1 MKENAFTHYKRDNT
15 LYNSLLAAATDGKLP
30 ILTSNVFE
38 KMNAEY
44 GKEKMRTHLADYIAS
59 ERPVFP
65 LKEITNADMRI
76 SFGRLKQF
84 DTSTI
89 CIPNEQVEKEVF
101 EKYDDYKYPYSKY
114 GLGLI
119 NGASTFNDVSNYFMQ
134 DLRLECSSY
143 GFRAPKEVWENG
155 DAYAIWKCLGPIW
168 RGINGVKF
176 TKIKELDGT
185 ETERLVGGQLDE
197 KSYISAFRLG
207 TYIAT
212 QFKPVVA
219 KAIYDMTN
227 AKTVLDTSCGWGD
240 RLAGFFAS
248 DAEEYYGCDPNPNTY
263 QRYQEQIASYNKLL
277 SKPKKVQIWR
287 CGAEDLPYHKLPKI
301 DVAFTSPPYFSTE
314 QYNKG
319 GEHQEDQSWHK
330 FNEYDKWRDDFYLPV
345 AEKTMEVSKFM
356 FVNIMDPKI
365 HGVRYRSGD
374 ELVDKFAKNFMG
386 QIGMRIMQRPK
397 SDTLFKDEQ
406 EKADFMNKMFI
417 ENVWCFGPEC
427 KPGKC
432 VDLFKNSRK
441 ATLDEFFA

>member
-1 MKENAFTHYKRDNT
+1 MVDKTLYKR
-15 LYNSLLAAATDGKLP
+15 LLDAANDGKLP
-30 ILTSNVFE
+30 ILDNKSFE
-38 KMNAEY
+38 RLNAEY
-44 GKEKMRTHLADYIAS
+44 GKEIFRETLAEYIAT

-65 LKEITNADMRI
+65 LKEISYDNMRD
-76 SFGRLKQF
+76 SFGKLKKF
-84 DTSTI
+84 NTATI
-89 CIPNEQVEKEVF
+89 CIPQEQIEKEVY
-101 EKYDDYKYPYSKY
+101 EKYDDYEYPYSQY

-119 NGASTFNDVSNYFMQ
+119 NGASTFNDVSNYFHQ
-134 DLRLECSSY
+134 DLRLECGSY

-155 DAYAIWKCLGPIW
+155 TAKDIWKCFGPMW
-168 RGINGVKF
+168 RGINGVQKVM
-176 TKIKELDGT
+176 IEGKEELI
-185 ETERLVGGQLDE
+185 GGQLSE

-219 KAIYDMTN
+219 KAIYDITD
-227 AKTVLDTSCGWGD
+227 AKRVLDTSCGWGD

-263 QRYQEQIASYNKLL
+263 QRYQEQISTYNKLL
-277 SKPKKVQIWR
+277 PKPKKVQIWN
-287 CGAEDLPYHKLPKI
+287 CGAEDIPYDKLPPI

-319 GEHQEDQSWHK
+319 GEKQELQSWHK
-330 FNEYDKWRDDFYLPV
+330 FNEYDKWRDNFYLSV

-374 ELVDKFAKNFMG
+374 ELVNKFKDKFLG

-417 ENVWCFGPEC
+417 ENVWCFGPET
-427 KPGKC
+427 
-432 VDLFKNSRK
+432 DLFKNSRK

>member
-15 LYNSLLAAATDGKLP
+15 LYKSLLAAATDGKLP
-30 ILTSNVFE
+30 VLTSSIFE

-65 LKEITNADMRI
+65 LKEITEQDMRTA
-76 SFGRLKQF
+76 FANLQKF

-101 EKYDDYKYPYSKY
+101 EKYDDYKYPYSNY

-168 RGINGVKF
+168 RGINGVKL

-185 ETERLVGGQLDE
+185 ETEKLVGGELSE

-219 KAIYDMTN
+219 KAIYDITN

-263 QRYQEQIASYNKLL
+263 QRYQEQISSYNKLL
-277 SKPKKVQIWR
+277 PKPKKVTIWR
-287 CGAEDLPYHKLPKI
+287 CGAEDLPYHKLPQI
-301 DVAFTSPPYFSTE
+301 DCAFTSPPYFSTE
-314 QYNKG
+314 EYNKG
-319 GEHQEDQSWHK
+319 GDHEEDQSWAK
-330 FNEYDKWRDDFYLPV
+330 FDEYDKWRDDFYLPV
-345 AEKTMEVSKFM
+345 AEKTMSVSKFM

-365 HGVRYRSGD
+365 KGVRYRSGD
-374 ELVDKFAKNFMG
+374 ELVDKFQDKFLG

-397 SDTLFKDEQ
+397 SDTLFKDEK
-406 EKADFMNKMFI
+406 EKAEFMNKIFI
-417 ENVWCFGPEC
+417 ENVWCFGPQT
-427 KPGKC
+427 
-432 VDLFKNSRK
+432 DLFKSSRK
-441 ATLDEFFA
+441 ATLDDFFA

>member
-1 MKENAFTHYKRDNT
+1 MVDKTLYKR
-15 LYNSLLAAATDGKLP
+15 LLDAANEGKLP
-30 ILTSNVFE
+30 ILDNKSFE
-38 KMNAEY
+38 LLNAEY
-44 GKEKMRTHLADYIAS
+44 GKEIFRETLAEYIAT

-65 LKEITNADMRI
+65 LKEISYDDMRD
-76 SFGRLKQF
+76 SFGKLKKF
-84 DTSTI
+84 NTNTI
-89 CIPNEQVEKEVF
+89 CIPQEQIEKEVY
-101 EKYDDYKYPYSKY
+101 EKYDDYEYPYSQY

-119 NGASTFNDVSNYFMQ
+119 NGASTFNDVSNYFHQ
-134 DLRLECSSY
+134 DLRLECGSY

-155 DAYAIWKCLGPIW
+155 TAKDIWKCFGPIW
-168 RGINGVKF
+168 RGINGVQKVM
-176 TKIKELDGT
+176 IEGKEELI
-185 ETERLVGGQLDE
+185 GGQLNE

-219 KAIYDMTN
+219 KAIYDITD
-227 AKTVLDTSCGWGD
+227 AKRVLDTSCGWGD

-263 QRYQEQIASYNKLL
+263 QRYQEQISTYNKLL
-277 SKPKKVQIWR
+277 PKPKKVQIWN
-287 CGAEDLPYHKLPKI
+287 CGAEDIPYDKLPSI

-314 QYNKG
+314 EYNKG
-319 GEHQEDQSWHK
+319 GELEENQSWFK

-345 AEKTMEVSKFM
+345 AEKTMSVSKYM

-365 HGVRYRSGD
+365 KGVRYRSGD
-374 ELVDKFAKNFMG
+374 ELVNKLKDKFMG

-406 EKADFMNKMFI
+406 EKADFMNKIFI
-417 ENVWCFGPEC
+417 ENVWCFGP
-427 KPGKC
+427 KT
-432 VDLFKNSRK
+432 DLFKNSRK

>member
-1 MKENAFTHYKRDNT
+1 MKENAFTHYKRDIT
-15 LYNSLLAAATDGKLP
+15 LYNRLIAAATDGKLP
-30 ILTSNVFE
+30 ILTSSIFE
-38 KMNAEY
+38 KMNAEC

-65 LKEITNADMRI
+65 LKEITKEDMRTA
-76 SFGRLKQF
+76 FANLKKF

-101 EKYDDYKYPYSKY
+101 EKYDDYKYSYSKW

-168 RGINGVKF
+168 RGINGVKL

-185 ETERLVGGQLDE
+185 ETEKLVGGQLDE

-219 KAIYDMTN
+219 KAIYQMTN

-263 QRYQEQIASYNKLL
+263 ARYTQQISKYNKLL
-277 SKPKKVQIWR
+277 SKPKKVTIWR
-287 CGAEDLPYHKLPKI
+287 CGAEDLPYHKLPPI

-314 QYNKG
+314 EYNKG
-319 GEHQEDQSWHK
+319 GEFQEDQSWSK
-330 FNEYDKWRDDFYLPV
+330 FNEYERWRDDFYLPV
-345 AEKTMEVSKFM
+345 AEKSMAVSKFL

-365 HGVRYRSGD
+365 KGTRYRSSD
-374 ELVDKFAKNFMG
+374 ELVNRLKDKFLG

-397 SDTLFKDEQ
+397 SDKLFEDDKA
-406 EKADFMNKMFI
+406 KADFMNKIFI
-417 ENVWCFGPEC
+417 ENVWCFGD
-427 KPGKC
+427 KNF
-432 VDLFKNSRK
+432 DLFSNSRK
-441 ATLDEFFA
+441 ANLDDFFA

>member
-1 MKENAFTHYKRDNT
+1 MLENYDKS
-15 LYNSLLAAATDGKLP
+15 LYDRLIAAARDDKLVV
-30 ILTSNVFE
+30 LDTKLFE
-38 KMNAEY
+38 HINEVY
-44 GKEKMRTHLADYIAS
+44 GRDTFRDTLSEYIAN

-65 LKEITNADMRI
+65 LKEITKDDMRNC
-76 SFGRLKQF
+76 FYELQKF
-84 DTSTI
+84 DTSKI
-89 CIPNEQVEKEVF
+89 CIPKDQVQKEVF
-101 EKYDDYKYPYSKY
+101 EKYDDYKYPYSNY

-119 NGASTFNDVSNYFMQ
+119 NAPSTHNDVSNYFMQ

-155 DAYAIWKCLGPIW
+155 TAKDIWKCLGPIW
-168 RGINGVKF
+168 RGINGVKKQ
-176 TKIKELDGT
+176 TTRAVVGGS
-185 ETERLVGGQLDE
+185 ETEKLVGGELSE

-207 TYIAT
+207 TYIAR

-263 QRYQEQIASYNKLL
+263 QRYQEQISSYNKLL

-314 QYNKG
+314 EYNKG

-345 AEKTMEVSKFM
+345 AEKTMQVSKFM

-365 HGVRYRSGD
+365 KGKRYRSGD
-374 ELVDKFAKNFMG
+374 ELVDKFAKKFMG

-397 SDTLFKDEQ
+397 SDTLFKDEK

-427 KPGKC
+427 KPGEC
-432 VDLFKNSRK
+432 IDLFKNSRK
-441 ATLDEFFA
+441 GTLDEFFA

>member
-1 MKENAFTHYKRDNT
+1 MKDYNRNNT
-15 LYNSLLAAATDGKLP
+15 LYSRLLAAARHDKLP
-30 ILTSNVFE
+30 ILDNKTFE
-38 KMNAEY
+38 SMNAEY
-44 GKEKMRTHLADYIAS
+44 GKEEMRKNLADYIAT

-65 LKEITNADMRI
+65 LKEISEDNMREC
-76 SFGRLKQF
+76 FHNLQKF
-84 DTSTI
+84 DTNYI
-89 CIPNEQVEKEVF
+89 CIPKEQVDKEVF
-101 EKYDDYKYPYSKY
+101 EKYDDYQYPYSKY

-119 NGASTFNDVSNYFMQ
+119 NGPSTYNDVSNFFMQ
-134 DLRLECSSY
+134 DLRLECGSY

-168 RGINGVKF
+168 RGINGVKL
-176 TKIKELDGT
+176 TKVKDLDGT
-185 ETERLVGGQLDE
+185 ETEQLLGGALTE

-219 KAIYDMTN
+219 KAIYDITN

-248 DAEEYYGCDPNPNTY
+248 DAEEFYGCDPNPNTY
-263 QRYQEQIASYNKLL
+263 ARYNEQIATYNKLL
-277 SKPKKVQIWR
+277 SKPKKVQIWN
-287 CGAEDLPYHKLPKI
+287 CGAEDLPYHKLPQI
-301 DVAFTSPPYFSTE
+301 DCAFTSPPYFSTE
-314 QYNKG
+314 EYNKG
-319 GEHQEDQSWHK
+319 GELEENQSWFK

-345 AEKTMEVSKFM
+345 AEKTMKVSKFM

-365 HGVRYRSGD
+365 KGVRYRSGD
-374 ELVDKFAKNFMG
+374 ELVNKLKDKFMG

-406 EKADFMNKMFI
+406 EKADFMNKIFI
-417 ENVWCFGPEC
+417 ENVWCFGPET
-427 KPGKC
+427 
-432 VDLFKNSRK
+432 DLFKNSRK